1 MKFPALVMIPKL
13 DRKSVSV
20 ELEIKPLVLCRDC
33 KHWGEPFDK
42 MNGLDVAH
50 CDQFPTS
57 EAFREVFFCG
67 HGEQKEDK

>member
-1 MKFPALVMIPKL
+1 MNFPALVMIL
-13 DRKSVSV
+13 RFDRKSVSV
-20 ELEIKPLVLCRDC
+20 ELETKPLVLCRDC

-67 HGEQKEDK
+67 HGEQKGDK